1 MACTSTRSAE
11 PAFTARGIAGLL
23 ALAFALSSCSNEP
36 TSPSGVAASDDV
48 APSWSPVGDS
58 IAFVHVAL
66 AGNDTTPDGVF
77 VIASDGGGRRLVVAA
92 PARSVDWSPD
102 GQHLVFDSPAGLFT
116 CTPFGGSLQ
125 QIVSGAAFSPS
136 WSPVGDVI
144 AYDDGSHIWTVDAAG
159 GVPTPVVAG
168 TDPDWTSDGA
178 AMVILAQFFGTSG
191 DELALISPA
200 GALLRRLTTDD
211 FQDRSPACSPVGPEI
226 AWNRGPRGMS
236 RRTPKFYV
244 ADTTGQPSRSLTF
257 GQGDVAWSGDGT
269 RLVMSIM
276 TVVGSNL
283 FTIHSDGTGLT
294 QITR

>member
-11 PAFTARGIAGLL
+11 PAFIARCLAGLL
-23 ALAFALSSCSNEP
+23 ALALALSSCSSEP
-36 TSPSGVAASDDV
+36 TSPSGVAVSNDF

-66 AGNDTTPDGVF
+66 SGSDPTPDGVF
-77 VIASDGGGRRLVVAA
+77 VIGSDGGGRRLAVAA

-102 GQHLVFDSPAGLFT
+102 GQHLVFDTPAGLFT

-125 QIVSGAAFSPS
+125 QIVSGSAFSPS
-136 WSPVGDVI
+136 WSPRGDEI
-144 AYDDGSHIWTVDAAG
+144 AYDDGSIIWRVNAAG
-159 GVPTPVVAG
+159 GVPTPVVKG

-178 AMVILAQFFGTSG
+178 AMVILAQFFATSG
-191 DELALISPA
+191 DELALITST

-211 FQDRSPACSPVGPEI
+211 FQDRSPACSPTGLEV
-226 AWNRGPRGMS
+226 AWNRGPRGTT
-236 RRTPKFYV
+236 RQIPKFYV
-244 ADTTGQPSRSLTF
+244 TERGQPPRPLNF
-257 GQGDVAWSGDGT
+257 GEGEVSWSGDGT

-283 FTIHSDGTGLT
+283 FTIRSDGTGLT
-294 QITR
+294 QITY